1 MKQYSRLIILVGGV
15 IALFSFALPWGDD
28 DSGVELANDSLH
40 SNAYVFSVRL
50 MFFAALL
57 IIFTSLF
64 LYRESIV
71 RISKFF
77 VYLSSIVGLICFFVL
92 FFADSWD
99 LDINETNYGV
109 FLCAVGFIVAI
120 VGVWDKFEKNKI
132 IITHE

>member
-15 IALFSFALPWGDD
+15 IALSSFALPWGDD
-28 DSGVELANDSLH
+28 DSGVVLANDSLH
-40 SNAYVFSVRL
+40 SNAYVFSVRV
-50 MFFAALL
+50 MFLAALL

-71 RISKFF
+71 RISKLF

-109 FLCAVGFIVAI
+109 FLCAVGFIVAV
-120 VGVWDKFEKNKI
+120 VGVWDISEKNKI
-132 IITHE
+132 IITNE